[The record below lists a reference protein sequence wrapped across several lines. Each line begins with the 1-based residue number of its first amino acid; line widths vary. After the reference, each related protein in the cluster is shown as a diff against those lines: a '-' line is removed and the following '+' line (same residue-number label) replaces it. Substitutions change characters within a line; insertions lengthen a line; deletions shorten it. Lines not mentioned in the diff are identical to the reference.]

1 MSQSQDSLTEDGLAL
16 YDWLTS
22 LVLDLPRGARSSL
35 KLEQLP
41 VIGFTDVRDPRGQNQ
56 DRIAVAY
63 RTEKLEE
70 LGWFLAIACDGVG
83 GSVHGERAAALTIAA
98 MAIEIENLPRLGAT
112 AALRE
117 CLLRA
122 HKKVGAAF
130 QGRSSTTVTAVLVT
144 QTEAVIGW
152 VGDSRVYEI
161 SAGKVNLLTLDDTLA
176 GALAKANLG
185 IASELNDEYGERL
198 SQAVGGENSINP
210 NVIDWRPS
218 GDEAV
223 CILCTDGI
231 WKPIQPVFSLL
242 AENCN
247 DSAELMRRLLIQ
259 SDWLGGIDNASA
271 VLTPSLKTI
280 RKFLSGGGALVPN
293 SFTLSLPGPTTVLV
307 PMRTT
312 SRVQTTGNSAGAS
325 VKDAKR
331 PRINSKKAAK
341 EKSPEASEYKSPF
354 NSPKQLV
361 IEEEPVNDPTPES
374 SRKI

>member
-41 VIGFTDVRDPRGQNQ
+41 VIGFTDVRDPLAQNQ

-63 RTEKLEE
+63 RTEKPEE

-98 MAIEIENLPRLGAT
+98 MAIEMGNLSRLGAT
-112 AALRE
+112 EALRE
-117 CLLRA
+117 CLLKA
-122 HKKVGAAF
+122 HEKVVAAF

-144 QTEAVIGW
+144 QTDAVIGW

-185 IASELNDEYGERL
+185 IASELSDEYGERL
-198 SQAVGGENSINP
+198 SQAVGGGNSIHP
-210 NVIDWRPS
+210 NVIDWRSS
-218 GDEAV
+218 GEDAV
-223 CILCTDGI
+223 CILCTDGV
-231 WKPIQPVFSLL
+231 WKPIQPVFSIL

-271 VLTPSLKTI
+271 VLTPSIKNI
-280 RKFLSGGGALVPN
+280 RRFLSAGGAFIPN
-293 SFTLSLPGPTTVLV
+293 SFALSLPGPTTVLV
-307 PMRTT
+307 PVRTAN
-312 SRVQTTGNSAGAS
+312 RVQTKANSGAS
-325 VKDAKR
+325 LKDAKR
-331 PRINSKKAAK
+331 QKINSKKAVK
-341 EKSPEASEYKSPF
+341 EKSPDANEYKSSF
-354 NSPKQLV
+354 HSPKQLV
-361 IEEEPVNDPTPES
+361 IEEEPVNDPAPES
-374 SRKI
+374 SGKI